1 MTKLLL
7 SGCCGHM
14 GKTVTALAKEN
25 DSVEIVAGVDIK
37 EDNNLDYP
45 VFASFDEVNVSF
57 DVIVDFSNPSALSG
71 ILDYSQ
77 KNSKPAVLCST
88 GYSEEQID
96 TINKASEHCALFRSA
111 NMSLGI
117 NLISELCEYAAK
129 VLGKAFDVEIVEAH
143 HNLKLDAPSG
153 TALMLEKSV
162 EKGLDY
168 SPELVYDRHNDRKKR
183 SSNEIGMHSIRGGTI
198 VGEHQVIFAGEDE
211 IVTISHSAR
220 SKSVFAVGALNA
232 AVFMKNKQH
241 GLYSMSDVIKSQN

>member
-14 GKTVTALAKEN
+14 GKTITELAKEN

-77 KNSKPAVLCST
+77 KYSKPAVLCST
-88 GYSEEQID
+88 GYSDEQINA
-96 TINKASEHCALFRSA
+96 INTASEKCALFRSA

-129 VLGKAFDVEIVEAH
+129 VLGKSFDVEIVEAH

-168 SPELVYDRHNDRKKR
+168 SPELVYDRHSQRKKR
-183 SSNEIGMHSIRGGTI
+183 SSGEIGMHSIRGGTI

-220 SKSVFAVGALNA
+220 SKSVFAAGALNA
-232 AVFMKNKQH
+232 AVFMHDRQP
-241 GLYSMSDVIKSQN
+241 GLYTMSDVIKSQK